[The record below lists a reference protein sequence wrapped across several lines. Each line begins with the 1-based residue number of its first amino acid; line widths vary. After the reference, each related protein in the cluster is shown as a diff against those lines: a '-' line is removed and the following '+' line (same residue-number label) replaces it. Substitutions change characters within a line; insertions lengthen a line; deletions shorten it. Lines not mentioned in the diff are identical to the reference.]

1 MKQKRQWVLHVLIA
15 IVLIILGI
23 FILVRREVFEQVFF
37 IALGIVAI
45 ITGINSLATM
55 NKYSFGR
62 FNRSTTLVKGI
73 VSIII
78 GVLAV
83 VLPLA
88 VGGAV
93 WHIIIYVLAAQLLLS
108 AIVLL
113 IDAFAVRSVGF
124 SPAPLVVESL
134 ASLVLAAVLFLS
146 PRSIA
151 DLLITI
157 LGIVVIVV
165 GLTLGLLALYSR
177 KKNVDVTIEA
187 VDVEI
192 DENP

>member
-23 FILVRREVFEQVFF
+23 FILVRREVFEQVFV